1 MTRFL
6 KLDTLDS
13 ELRKLRR
20 TVIQHLH
27 RRVPIPPEVLKE
39 KDPSRGYE
47 LMQIR
52 ALEESEKER
61 STKQLS
67 ESAPP
72 AGFSKRKTQ
81 PHRPLRYEDDA
92 ETSLVDESSPGVLL
106 LLLLVLLGLLIAT
119 DFLEI
124 MGWG

>member
-1 MTRFL
+1 M
-6 KLDTLDS
+6 DTLDS
-13 ELRKLRR
+13 ELRELRR
-20 TVIQHLH
+20 TVIQRIH
-27 RRVPIPPEVLKE
+27 RSVPIPSEVLKE

-52 ALEESEKER
+52 TLEESEKES

-81 PHRPLRYEDDA
+81 PHRPLRDEDDA
-92 ETSLVDESSPGVLL
+92 ETGLVDKSSPGVLL
-106 LLLLVLLGLLIAT
+106 LLLLVLLGLLTAT
-119 DFLEI
+119 DFLELV
-124 MGWG
+124 GWA